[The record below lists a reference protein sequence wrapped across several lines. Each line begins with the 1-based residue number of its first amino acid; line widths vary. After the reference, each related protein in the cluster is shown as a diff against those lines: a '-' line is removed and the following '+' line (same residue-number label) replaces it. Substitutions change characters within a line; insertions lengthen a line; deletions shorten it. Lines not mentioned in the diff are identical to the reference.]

1 MVTSLKP
8 LPEGVEVYW
17 NIPCIPQATSGYAP
31 MFTKR
36 LSFSRT
42 RWRGSVVP
50 LLSVP
55 MLVKPD
61 VVFFMILWVIATS
74 FTTCHEQPQLP
85 ARGVKVIPAP
95 ELDWK

>member
-8 LPEGVEVYW
+8 LAEGVEVYG
-17 NIPCIPQATSGYAP
+17 NIPCMPQATSGYAP

-42 RWRGSVVP
+42 RWRGWVVP

-61 VVFFMILWVIATS
+61 VVFLMMLWVMVTS
-74 FTTCHEQPQLP
+74 LTTCQEQPQVP
-85 ARGVKVIPAP
+85 ARGVKVMPAA